1 MGAESNIMRRLICL
15 AVVLFFLQGSID
27 LIAEEEEG
35 EVKVVT
41 VDSTNLRFNPSTITL
56 NEGDSVRFVWGSQA
70 LPHNAV
76 EENEVFDSGEPA
88 RNLEYEYFFDYESAG
103 VYDYVCEPHASVG
116 MQGEITVQDVEQA
129 IVEDPEVKASDD
141 GLPIISIL
149 VGTALVFAIGT
160 SWYFAIKR
168 RNLI

>member
-1 MGAESNIMRRLICL
+1 MGAESNIMRRLIFL

-27 LIAEEEEG
+27 LIAEEEG

-116 MQGEITVQDVEQA
+116 MQGEITVQDVEQVV
-129 IVEDPEVKASDD
+129 VEDPEVEASND

-149 VGTALVFAIGT
+149 VGTALVLAIGT
-160 SWYFAIKR
+160 SWYFAIMR
-168 RNLI
+168 RKI

>member
-27 LIAEEEEG
+27 LIAEEEG

-76 EENEVFDSGEPA
+76 EQNEVFDSGEPA

-116 MQGEITVQDVEQA
+116 MKGEITVQDVEQA
-129 IVEDPEVKASDD
+129 VVEDPEVKASDD

-149 VGTALVFAIGT
+149 VGTGLVFAIGT

>member
-1 MGAESNIMRRLICL
+1 MRRLICL

-27 LIAEEEEG
+27 SIAEEG

-116 MQGEITVQDVEQA
+116 MKGEITVQDVEQA
-129 IVEDPEVKASDD
+129 VVEDPEVKASDD

-149 VGTALVFAIGT
+149 VGTGLVFAIGT

>member
-1 MGAESNIMRRLICL
+1 MRQLLCL
-15 AVVLFFLQGSID
+15 ALVFFFLQGSID
-27 LIAEEEEG
+27 LIQEEQG

-129 IVEDPEVKASDD
+129 VEEEPIVESSTSE
-141 GLPIISIL
+141 GLPVTSIL
-149 VGTALVFAIGT
+149 VGTGLLTGLGI
-160 SWYFAIKR
+160 SWFMAIKR
-168 RNLI
+168 RSD

>member
-1 MGAESNIMRRLICL
+1 MGAESNNMRRLICL

-27 LIAEEEEG
+27 LIAEEEG

-56 NEGDSVRFVWGSQA
+56 NEGDRVRFVWGSQA

-129 IVEDPEVKASDD
+129 VVEDPEVKASDD
-141 GLPIISIL
+141 RLPIISIL
-149 VGTALVFAIGT
+149 VGTTLILAIGT
-160 SWYFAIKR
+160 SWYFAIMR
-168 RNLI
+168 RKI

>member
-1 MGAESNIMRRLICL
+1 MRRLICL
-15 AVVLFFLQGSID
+15 ALVFFFLQGSID
-27 LIAEEEEG
+27 LIAEEEG

-56 NEGDSVRFVWGSQA
+56 NEGDSVRFVWGNQA

-116 MQGEITVQDVEQA
+116 MKGEITVQDVEQA
-129 IVEDPEVKASDD
+129 VVEDPEVKASTSD

>member
-1 MGAESNIMRRLICL
+1 MGAESNNMRRIICL

-27 LIAEEEEG
+27 LIAEEEG

-76 EENEVFDSGEPA
+76 EQNEVFDSGEPA

-129 IVEDPEVKASDD
+129 VVEDSEAEASND

>member
-1 MGAESNIMRRLICL
+1 MRRLVCL
-15 AVVLFFLQGSID
+15 ALVLFFLQGSID
-27 LIAEEEEG
+27 LISEEEG

-88 RNLEYEYFFDYESAG
+88 RNLEYEYFFDFESAG

-129 IVEDPEVKASDD
+129 VENEPVVESSSSE
-141 GLPIISIL
+141 GLPVMSIL
-149 VGTALVFAIGT
+149 VGTGLLTGLGV
-160 SWYFAIKR
+160 SWFMAIKR
-168 RNLI
+168 RSD

>member
-1 MGAESNIMRRLICL
+1 MGAESNNMRRIICL

-27 LIAEEEEG
+27 LIAEEEG

-129 IVEDPEVKASDD
+129 VVEDPEVEASND

>member
-1 MGAESNIMRRLICL
+1 MRRLMSL
-15 AVVLFFLQGSID
+15 AVILFFLQGSID
-27 LIAEEEEG
+27 LIAEEEG

-116 MQGEITVQDVEQA
+116 MQGDITVQDVEQA
-129 IVEDPEVKASDD
+129 VVEDPEVKASDD
-141 GLPIISIL
+141 GLPIISIF
-149 VGTALVFAIGT
+149 VGTGLVFAIGT

>member
-1 MGAESNIMRRLICL
+1 MRRLICL

-27 LIAEEEEG
+27 LIAEDEG

-116 MQGEITVQDVEQA
+116 MQGDITVQDVEQA
-129 IVEDPEVKASDD
+129 VVEDPEVKASDD

>member
-27 LIAEEEEG
+27 LIAEEQG

-103 VYDYVCEPHASVG
+103 GYDYVSEPHASVG

-129 IVEDPEVKASDD
+129 VVEDPEVKASDD

-149 VGTALVFAIGT
+149 AGTALILAIGT
-160 SWYFAIKR
+160 SWYFAIMR
-168 RNLI
+168 RKI

>member
-1 MGAESNIMRRLICL
+1 MRRLMSL
-15 AVVLFFLQGSID
+15 AVILFFLQGSID
-27 LIAEEEEG
+27 LIAEEEG

-116 MQGEITVQDVEQA
+116 MQGDITVQDVEQA
-129 IVEDPEVKASDD
+129 VVEDPEVKASDD

-149 VGTALVFAIGT
+149 VGTGLVFAIGT

>member
-1 MGAESNIMRRLICL
+1 MGAESNTMRRLICL

-27 LIAEEEEG
+27 LIAEEG

-129 IVEDPEVKASDD
+129 VVENPEVKASDD

-149 VGTALVFAIGT
+149 VGTALILAIGT

>member
-1 MGAESNIMRRLICL
+1 MRRLICL
-15 AVVLFFLQGSID
+15 ALVFFFLQGSID
-27 LIAEEEEG
+27 LIAEEEG

-56 NEGDSVRFVWGSQA
+56 NEGDSVRFVWGNQA

-129 IVEDPEVKASDD
+129 VVEDPEVKASTSD

>member
-27 LIAEEEEG
+27 SIAEEEG

-129 IVEDPEVKASDD
+129 VVEDPEVKASGSD

-149 VGTALVFAIGT
+149 VGTALILAIGT

>member
-1 MGAESNIMRRLICL
+1 MRRVICL
-15 AVVLFFLQGSID
+15 ALVLFFLQGSID
-27 LIAEEEEG
+27 LIAEQEG

-88 RNLEYEYFFDYESAG
+88 RNLEYEYFFDFESAG

-129 IVEDPEVKASDD
+129 VENETVVESSSSE
-141 GLPIISIL
+141 GLPVMSIL
-149 VGTALVFAIGT
+149 VGTGLLTGLGV
-160 SWYFAIKR
+160 SWFMAIKR
-168 RNLI
+168 RSD

>member
-1 MGAESNIMRRLICL
+1 MGAESNTMRRLICL
-15 AVVLFFLQGSID
+15 AVVLFFLQGSIN
-27 LIAEEEEG
+27 LIAEEEG

-129 IVEDPEVKASDD
+129 VVENPEVKASDD

-149 VGTALVFAIGT
+149 VGTTLTLAIGT
-160 SWYFAIKR
+160 SWYFAIMR
-168 RNLI
+168 RKT

>member
-1 MGAESNIMRRLICL
+1 MRRLMSL
-15 AVVLFFLQGSID
+15 AVILFFLQGSID
-27 LIAEEEEG
+27 LIAEEEG

-116 MQGEITVQDVEQA
+116 MQGDITVQDVEQA
-129 IVEDPEVKASDD
+129 VVEDPEVKASDD

>member
-1 MGAESNIMRRLICL
+1 MRRLVCL
-15 AVVLFFLQGSID
+15 ALVLFFLQGSID
-27 LIAEEEEG
+27 LISEEEG

-76 EENEVFDSGEPA
+76 EENGVFDSGEPA
-88 RNLEYEYFFDYESAG
+88 RNLEYEYFFDFESAG

-129 IVEDPEVKASDD
+129 VENEPVVESSSSE
-141 GLPIISIL
+141 GLPVMSIL
-149 VGTALVFAIGT
+149 VGTGLLTGLGV
-160 SWYFAIKR
+160 SWFMAIKR
-168 RNLI
+168 RSD

>member
-1 MGAESNIMRRLICL
+1 MRRLICL

-27 LIAEEEEG
+27 LIAEEEG

-76 EENEVFDSGEPA
+76 EQNEVFDSGEPA

-116 MQGEITVQDVEQA
+116 MKGEITVQDVEQA
-129 IVEDPEVKASDD
+129 VVEDPEVKASDD

-149 VGTALVFAIGT
+149 VGTGLVFAIGT